1 VALPA
6 ALQAVHGT
14 EFVVTDGTRAAYLDP
29 SLTRLYYSARPDQPA
44 RLALALP
51 AGTDF
56 ASLALAPGTLAW
68 TTSQATY
75 LASTET
81 GAFTQVT
88 PAYGYA
94 TGSRSVML
102 VSDAPGAK
110 AVHPP
115 LPLHVISPAALS
127 GPGCRPGS

>member
-1 VALPA
+1 
-6 ALQAVHGT
+6 VHGT
-14 EFVVTDGTRAAYLDP
+14 EFVATDGTRTAYLDP
-29 SLTRLYYSARPDQPA
+29 SLTRLYYSPRPDQPA

-56 ASLALAPGTLAW
+56 DSLALAPGTLAW
-68 TTSQATY
+68 TTSHATY
-75 LASTET
+75 LASTRT

-88 PAYGYA
+88 PEYGYA
-94 TGSRSVML
+94 TGSASVML
-102 VSDAPGAK
+102 VSDAPGGK

-127 GPGCRPGS
+127 WPDCGPRT

>member
-1 VALPA
+1 MTDDEDS
-6 ALQAVHGT
+6 VHGP
-14 EFVVTDGTRAAYLDP
+14 GHHHPPGPHAYLDP

-51 AGTDF
+51 AGADF
-56 ASLALAPGTLAW
+56 ASLALAPATLAW

-75 LASTET
+75 LASTRT
-81 GAFTQVT
+81 GAYTQVT
-88 PAYGYA
+88 PEYGYA

-102 VSDAPGAK
+102 VSDPPGVK

-127 GPGCRPGS
+127 WPGCRPGT